1 MISDFHFLRPV
12 WLILLIL
19 PLIMIWLAARSANIR
34 QKWKNMIAPHLLDR
48 LVIEGDSKRRLQ
60 PATLLALIMAIMIL
74 AIAGPSWDKETPPF
88 VHDTASLVI
97 AVDLSQT
104 MDAIDIS
111 PSRIERAKLK
121 IHDIL
126 ESRAGARTAVIAY
139 AGTTHLVLP
148 LTDDADL
155 IESYTDALSTG
166 IMPRPGKD
174 TGAALDLAS
183 NLLKEDG
190 SPGTILFMTDGVEAS
205 AIKTLGDE
213 RNDGVVVLVIGTANG
228 GPIKTGDGGFLS
240 SDGGARL
247 VTKLDTESLA
257 QLRTSNSIAVT
268 TVTDDDADVR
278 WIAEQIKGN
287 FAQQQSDKE
296 SRWRDS
302 GWWFLIPAVLLFAFT
317 FRRGWVV
324 RLGSVV
330 IALHLIGNDPARAG
344 SFEDMWL
351 TPDQQGQIAFRK
363 GDFSKAAST
372 FRDPIWRG
380 VAAYRAGKYQD
391 AINAFAIID
400 SPDSWYN
407 QGNALMHLKKF
418 EEAIAAYEKALQAKP
433 ASEDIQA
440 NLATAKR
447 LLLAQQKEEQD
458 QEEAPDLKPDSI
470 QFDDKG
476 KQGKDAQIAM
486 SEQTSQMW
494 IKNIAVSP
502 AAMLARRFSIEAG
515 GGAK

>member
-12 WLILLIL
+12 WLILLVA
-19 PLIMIWLAARSANIR
+19 PLILVWLAARSSNVR
-34 QKWKNMIAPHLLDR
+34 QKWKNMIAPHLLER
-48 LVIEGDSKRRLQ
+48 LVIEGDSKRRFQ

-74 AIAGPSWDKETPPF
+74 AIAGPSWNKETPPF

-126 ESRAGARTAVIAY
+126 ASRAGARTAVIAY
-139 AGTTHLVLP
+139 AGTAHLVLP

-155 IESYTDALSTG
+155 IKSYTDALSTG

-174 TGAALDLAS
+174 TNAALTRATD
-183 NLLKEDG
+183 LLKEDG
-190 SPGTILFMTDGVEAS
+190 SSGTILFMTDGVEAP
-205 AIKTLGDE
+205 AIKSLSDE
-213 RNDGVVVLVIGTANG
+213 RDNGIVVLVIGTTDG

-240 SDGGARL
+240 SDNGARL
-247 VTKLDTESLA
+247 VAKLDSDSLE
-257 QLRTSNSIAVT
+257 QLRSSNNVAVT

-278 WIAEQIKGN
+278 WITAQIQGN
-287 FAQQQSDKE
+287 FAQQQSDKD

-302 GWWFLIPAVLLFAFT
+302 GWWFLIPAALLFALT

-324 RLGSVV
+324 RLGSVI
-330 IALHLIGNDPARAG
+330 IAFHLIGNDPASAG
-344 SFEDMWL
+344 TFEDMWL
-351 TPDQQGQIAFRK
+351 TQDQQGRIAIQNN
-363 GDFSKAAST
+363 DFSKAAKL
-372 FRDPIWRG
+372 FRNPMWRG
-380 VAAYRAGKYQD
+380 VAAYRAGSYQD
-391 AINAFAIID
+391 AINAFATID

-407 QGNALMHLKKF
+407 QGNAFMHLKKF
-418 EEAIAAYEKALQAKP
+418 TEAVSAYEKALQANP

-440 NLATAKR
+440 NLATARR
-447 LLLAQQKEEQD
+447 LLQAQQKEEQD
-458 QEEAPDLKPDSI
+458 QAEDPGLKPDSV

-476 KQGKDAQIAM
+476 KQGKDAEIAV

-502 AAMLARRFSIEAG
+502 AAMLARRFSIEAE

>member
-1 MISDFHFLRPV
+1 MTSDFHFLRPA

-19 PLIMIWLAARSANIR
+19 PLVLVWLAARSSNVR
-34 QKWKNMIAPHLLDR
+34 QKWKNMIAPHLLER
-48 LVIEGDSKRRLQ
+48 LVIEGDSKRRFQ
-60 PATLLALIMAIMIL
+60 PATLLALIMVIMIL

-104 MDAIDIS
+104 MDAIDVS

-126 ESRAGARTAVIAY
+126 ASRAGARTAVIAY
-139 AGTTHLVLP
+139 AGTAHLVLP

-174 TGAALDLAS
+174 TGAALIRAAE
-183 NLLKEDG
+183 LLKEDG
-190 SPGTILFMTDGVEAS
+190 SSGTILFMTDGVETS
-205 AIKTLGDE
+205 AIKSLGDE
-213 RNDGVVVLVIGTANG
+213 QDNGVVVLVIGTAEG

-240 SDGGARL
+240 SDSGTRL
-247 VTKLDTESLA
+247 VTKLDTESMA
-257 QLRTSNSIAVT
+257 QLRASNTIAVT

-278 WIAEQIKGN
+278 WITAQIQGN

-296 SRWRDS
+296 NRWRDS
-302 GWWFLIPAVLLFAFT
+302 GWWFLIPAALLFALT

-324 RLGSVV
+324 RLGGMI
-330 IALHLIGNDPARAG
+330 IAIHLIGNDPANAG

-351 TPDQQGQIAFRK
+351 TQDQQGRIAFQK
-363 GDFSKAAST
+363 NDFSRAAKL
-372 FRDPIWRG
+372 FRNPMWRG
-380 VAAYRAGKYQD
+380 VAEYRAGNYQE

-400 SPDSWYN
+400 SPQSWYN

-418 EEAIAAYEKALQAKP
+418 AEAVAAYEKALQANPK
-433 ASEDIQA
+433 SEDVQA

-447 LLLAQQKEEQD
+447 LLQAQQNEEQD
-458 QEEAPDLKPDSI
+458 RAEDPGLKPDSV

-476 KQGKDAQIAM
+476 KQGKDVEIAM

-502 AAMLARRFSIEAG
+502 AAMLARRFSIEAEG
-515 GGAK
+515 GTK

>member
-1 MISDFHFLRPV
+1 MISDFHFLRPA

-19 PLIMIWLAARSANIR
+19 PLLLAWLAARSSNVK
-34 QKWKNMIAPHLLDR
+34 QKWKNMIAPHLLER
-48 LVIEGDSKRRLQ
+48 LVIEGDGKRGFQ
-60 PATLLALIMAIMIL
+60 PATLLALIMTVMIL

-126 ESRAGARTAVIAY
+126 ASRAGARTAVIAY
-139 AGTTHLVLP
+139 AGTAHLVLP
-148 LTDDADL
+148 LTDDTDL

-174 TGAALDLAS
+174 TGAALTLAS
-183 NLLKEDG
+183 ELLKQDG
-190 SPGTILFMTDGVEAS
+190 PPGTILFMTDGVETS
-205 AIKTLGDE
+205 AVKPLSDE
-213 RNDGVVVLVIGTANG
+213 RDNGVVVLVIGTENG
-228 GPIKTGDGGFLS
+228 GPINSGDGGFLS
-240 SDGGARL
+240 SDAGARL

-257 QLRTSNSIAVT
+257 QLRSSNSVAVT
-268 TVTDDDADVR
+268 TVTDDDADIR
-278 WIAEQIKGN
+278 WITAQIQGN

-330 IALHLIGNDPARAG
+330 IAFHLVGNDPASAG

-351 TPDQQGQIAFRK
+351 TPDQQGQIAFRN
-363 GDFSKAAST
+363 GDFSKAAGL
-372 FRDPIWRG
+372 FRDPMWRG
-380 VAAYRAGKYQD
+380 VAEYRAGKYQD

-400 SPDSWYN
+400 SPESWYN
-407 QGNALMHLKKF
+407 QGNALMHLKKY
-418 EEAIAAYEKALQAKP
+418 EKAVAAYQKALQAKP

-447 LLLAQQKEEQD
+447 LLQAQQKEEED
-458 QEEAPDLKPDSI
+458 QAEDPDVKPDSV

-476 KQGKDAQIAM
+476 KQGKDVEIAM